1 MNLERTKEIIQALA
15 DGIDPYTGEQFP
27 PDSPYQRADTVR
39 ALYTILE
46 AAEDKTRRIPAG
58 PRQIDPDKP
67 MAGGKWTE
75 EEEQRLRDA
84 YAAHKP
90 ITEIATD
97 HGRTPGAISSRLVRL
112 GLIEDTPANRS
123 GQGNSPDPGPPQHRP
138 DQPPPT
144 PGNTAAGPAAD
155 IRPAAPPLPP
165 SSSPAAPFNPDDCP
179 F

>member
-46 AAEDKTRRIPAG
+46 AAEGHKSRRSPVG

-90 ITEIATD
+90 LKEIATD

-112 GLIEDTPANRS
+112 GLIADTPANRS
-123 GQGNSPDPGPPQHRP
+123 GQGNSPDPDPPQHRP
-138 DQPPPT
+138 DRPPPA
-144 PGNTAAGPAAD
+144 PANAPAGPAAD
-155 IRPAAPPLPP
+155 LRPARPQPP
-165 SSSPAAPFNPDDCP
+165 SSPAAPFDPDDCP